1 MICLS
6 VFFSHFVFKLS
17 FSHSNLDCVFWKGTE
32 VDRFWAVI
40 LLESIPRAFRLRA
53 EQWRPWGQPPGG
65 GGGGGGGGY
74 LPVFRHAA
82 EAQGFG
88 DLSPVAATGRGAKTK
103 MLSELR
109 SLKQRQVRAGV
120 YCSQRTLLYGA
131 FLQQRRPS
139 AKCTL
144 GSLPVLPFQWVWQRF
159 QNTFS
164 E

>member
-6 VFFSHFVFKLS
+6 VFFFHLVFKLS
-17 FSHSNLDCVFWKGTE
+17 FSHSNLDCVFWKGRE
-32 VDRFWAVI
+32 VDRSRAVI

-53 EQWRPWGQPPGG
+53 EQWCPWGQPPGEWG
-65 GGGGGGGGY
+65 EGGGY

-103 MLSELR
+103 TLSELR

-139 AKCTL
+139 ATCTL